1 MLARL
6 TKTVPAIIL
15 AAVLGLYLSQPV
27 LAEKAIELGKVVV
40 TATKGERVL
49 ADVPVRTE
57 VITSKEIEAKGA
69 TNLYQALEGTPG
81 IRVEEQCSYC
91 NFTVCRMQGLEAG
104 HVQIL
109 IDGQP
114 VYSGLASVYG
124 LQQVP
129 TANIDSIEV
138 VKGAGSALYGASAI
152 AGVINIITK
161 KPAKE
166 PAMNVN
172 MSFGEHKTNNYEIFA
187 STKKANMDITL
198 TAQKTAGDEI
208 LEKDSGLSVEEE
220 RLTDRVKTD
229 NVTGG
234 VKINWY
240 DVFGDDKINFSGRTA
255 NEQRQGGDKD
265 TFDNFYAES
274 AENIKTT
281 RYEAGIG
288 YKKNLAENRIVNL
301 NLSYCT
307 NHRNATNDSFLGDY
321 KDTHSDAFPS
331 VDEMK
336 PYMADEK
343 LYVLDLN
350 YAWLTG
356 EKHSLLAGVQY
367 SKNELEES
375 GKYVI
380 LAGPDPA
387 TGSTYLSI
395 SKKSADEIGV
405 YLQDEV
411 AISDA
416 IELVVG
422 ARYDSHESEDDFG
435 GSGDAAPKDRI
446 KLEYDETAFSPRAA
460 LVYRPNSQIT
470 MRTSFGT
477 GFRVPYGFSEDLH
490 LCSGSPRVYKG
501 AGLKPE
507 KSNSLNLGIDYMAER
522 YSLSA
527 NIFRT
532 NLKDKIGFTDA
543 SDNAAKLGY
552 TYEWANIDDAYTQ
565 GMELGLVTRLAKNID
580 MNCNLAYTDAQ
591 YKNKRPDWV
600 GSHDGKYAADSKHI
614 PRVPEITAGLK
625 LDYSPQDWNLVLDCN
640 YTGSMYIDYCKDEDV
655 DNSASK
661 IKHTDP
667 FMVVNTRVSRSFPNR
682 GITAFAGV
690 KNLTDEVQDEK
701 HPDDAAFMY
710 APYTG
715 RMLYAGMQVAF

>member
-1 MLARL
+1 ML
-6 TKTVPAIIL
+6 TKTLPVIIL
-15 AAVLGLYLSQPV
+15 AAVLGFYLPQSV
-27 LAEKAIELGKVVV
+27 LAEEAIELEKVVI
-40 TATKGERVL
+40 TATKGEKLL

-57 VITSKEIEAKGA
+57 VITSKEIEEKGA
-69 TNLYQALEGTPG
+69 TNLYEALEGTPG
-81 IRVEEQCSYC
+81 IRVEQQCSYC
-91 NFTVCRMQGLEAG
+91 NFSVCRMQGLESG

-129 TANIDSIEV
+129 TSNVERIEV

-161 KPAKE
+161 KPTKE
-166 PAMNVN
+166 PTMNVN
-172 MSFGEHKTNNYEIFA
+172 MSFGEHNTNNYEIFA
-187 STKKANMDITL
+187 STKKANMDMML
-198 TAQKTAGDEI
+198 TAQKSTGDEI

-220 RLTDRVKTD
+220 RLTDRVRTD

-234 VKINWY
+234 VKVNWY
-240 DVFGDDKINFSGRTA
+240 DVFGDDKLSFSGRCA
-255 NEQRQGGDKD
+255 NEQRQGGDVN
-265 TFDNFYAES
+265 TFENFYAES

-288 YKKNLAENRIVNL
+288 YKKDLTEDRIVNL

-307 NHRNATNDSFLGDY
+307 HHRNATNDSFVSDY
-321 KDTHSDAFPS
+321 KGTHDDDELPL
-331 VDEMK
+331 VDKMR
-336 PYMADEK
+336 PYLADEK

-350 YAWLTG
+350 YAWLVG
-356 EKHSLLAGVQY
+356 EKHHLLAGVQY
-367 SKNELEES
+367 SRNELEES
-375 GKYVI
+375 GKYVT
-380 LAGPDPA
+380 LVGPEPA
-387 TGSTYLSI
+387 TGSTYLST
-395 SKKSADEIGV
+395 SKKSADEIGI

-411 AISDA
+411 SLSD
-416 IELVVG
+416 ILELVVG
-422 ARYDSHESEDDFG
+422 ARYDKHSSEDNFG
-435 GSGDAAPKDRI
+435 GSGDAAPKDKI

-460 LVYRPNSQIT
+460 LMYRPNPQT
-470 MRTSFGT
+470 TVRTSFGT

-507 KSNSLNLGIDYMAER
+507 KSTSLNFGVDYAAKK
-522 YSLSA
+522 YTLSA

-543 SDNAAKLGY
+543 SENATKLGY
-552 TYEWANIDDAYTQ
+552 TYEWANIGDTYTQ
-565 GMELGLVTRLAKNID
+565 GIELGLITRLAENLD
-580 MNCNLAYTDAQ
+580 LDCNLAYTDAQ
-591 YKNKRPDWV
+591 YKKEREDWV
-600 GSHDGKYAADSKHI
+600 NSHAGKYASDSKHI
-614 PRVPEITAGLK
+614 PRVPELTAGVK
-625 LDYSPQDWNLVLDCN
+625 LNYNPQDWGFVLDCN
-640 YTGSMYIDYCKDEDV
+640 YTGSMYVDYCKDEEV
-655 DNSASK
+655 GTVGSK

-667 FMVVNTRVSRSFPNR
+667 YVVVNTKITRSFPDYGLTTFV
-682 GITAFAGV
+682 GI

-715 RMLYAGMQVAF
+715 RMLYAGMEVAF